1 MRCDRKPLVLAA
13 GPMQLR
19 LQDGELRYLCVR
31 GKEVL
36 RRVYFAVR
44 GAYWD
49 TIPAAIEEITVERHD
64 DRFVVELTASCR
76 SDIAVYAWTGRI
88 EGRPDG
94 TVSVVIDGKALADFE
109 SPRIGLCVLFGGKV
123 FAGQPYCLDR
133 AGGGEVKGVFPA
145 MISPQQFANGFTAL
159 HGTTREGIGLT
170 VSSPGMAFDME
181 DQRNYGD
188 SSYKAFTE
196 SGYGC
201 PQVRAGDGGTHRLE
215 ISVRQ
220 GAETGRPTATVG
232 DCVDAVLPRLSR
244 VDVIEAGP
252 EFVQINRSRE
262 EYANARSIT
271 IPFNPAVHLT
281 DDEALMEN
289 IPAIVDQA
297 ATLRS
302 FAPQARLHVGPVW
315 FDTPYPRPQRDLCHR
330 TAFATAWLVRFVK
343 FAAIA
348 GMDSIAVGLAD
359 GPWMAICDALSE
371 HTGER
376 LRAIDAAPHRA
387 IEVLA
392 VEGGWQ
398 WVANTTDA
406 EQRASVAREAA
417 TGCLAYAPYEVREYR
432 SSGDNN
438 DTFRER

>member
-1 MRCDRKPLVLAA
+1 MR
-13 GPMQLR
+13 LR

-44 GAYWD
+44 DARWD
-49 TIPAAIEEITVERHD
+49 TVPAAIEEITVEGHD
-64 DRFVVELTASCR
+64 DRFAVELTASCR
-76 SDIAVYAWTGRI
+76 NDSAAYAWTGCI
-88 EGRPDG
+88 EGRSDG
-94 TVSVVIDGKALADFE
+94 SVSVVIDGEALADFE
-109 SPRIGLCVLFGGKV
+109 SPRIGLCVLFGGEM
-123 FAGQPYCLDR
+123 FAGRSYCLDL
-133 AGGGEVKGVFPA
+133 AGGGEVRGTFPTT
-145 MISPQQFANGFTAL
+145 ISPQQFANGFTVL
-159 HGTTREGIGLT
+159 HGTTREGVGLT

-188 SSYKAFTE
+188 SSFKAFTE

-201 PQVRAGDGGTHRLE
+201 PHVRAGDGGTHRLE

-220 GAETGRPTATVG
+220 GAEIGRPTAPAG
-232 DCVDAVLPRLSR
+232 DRVDAVLPRLSR
-244 VDVIEAGP
+244 VDVIEAGQ
-252 EFVQINRSRE
+252 EFVHINRSRE
-262 EYANARSIT
+262 EYVNARSIT

-302 FAPQARLHVGPVW
+302 FAPQARLHAGPVW
-315 FDTPYPRPQRDLCHR
+315 FDTPYPRPQRDPRHR
-330 TAFATAWLVRFVK
+330 TAFAAAWLVRFVK

-348 GMDSIAVGLAD
+348 GMDSVAIGLAD
-359 GPWMAICDALSE
+359 GPWTATYDAFSE
-371 HTGER
+371 HAGER
-376 LRAIDAAPHRA
+376 LLAIDSDPHGA

-398 WVANTTDA
+398 WAANTTA
-406 EQRASVAREAA
+406 VEQRVAVQREAE
-417 TGCLAYAPYEVREYR
+417 TVCLVYAPYEVRVE
-432 SSGDNN
+432 NAVVAAPLH
-438 DTFRER
+438 